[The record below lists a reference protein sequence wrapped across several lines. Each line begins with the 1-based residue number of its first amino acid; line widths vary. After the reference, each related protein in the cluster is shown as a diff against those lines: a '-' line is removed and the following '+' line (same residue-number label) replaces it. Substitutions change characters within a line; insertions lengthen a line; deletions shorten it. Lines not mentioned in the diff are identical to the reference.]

1 MNSYRRAARAALAA
15 VALVTVAPLHA
26 LDLEVALDGIPLSE
40 RLHLLRT
47 DSVIGNPT
55 SVLYLGEQGSVLI
68 DANLLEAAP
77 LIREYVQRQG
87 GGPIRTVA
95 TTHYHTDHV
104 HGLEAFGPDANVIAP
119 VAQAERLKTSALLE
133 EGGPPLV
140 AGGQPDETF
149 ENERIIDL
157 EGGQVVLRTLPRA
170 DGHTDGDLVAWFPA
184 ERVLYVGDYYFP
196 GKWPIVDLDGGGDL
210 NGYLANVQHLL
221 RSYPGDMRVIP
232 GHGTFKPEEP
242 RAFKASEYHRWLQ
255 TLRRSIAAIRG
266 GMQQGKT
273 REQLIAEGLPEPMQS
288 MGEKPRF
295 VSTEQWIGFV
305 YDYLE
310 ANPPVQPKAG
320 G

>member
-1 MNSYRRAARAALAA
+1 MNFLRRAAPTALAAAALAA
-15 VALVTVAPLHA
+15 VAPSHA

-55 SVLYLGEQGSVLI
+55 SVLYLGKQGSVLI

-77 LIREYVQRQG
+77 LIREYVKREG

-104 HGLEAFGPDANVIAP
+104 HGLEAFGPDATVITP
-119 VAQAERLKTSALLE
+119 VAQAERLKHSALLE

-149 ENERIIDL
+149 ERERIIELD
-157 EGGQVVLRTLPRA
+157 GAQVVLRTLPRA

-196 GKWPIVDLDGGGDL
+196 DKWPIIDLEGGGDL
-210 NGYLANVQHLL
+210 QGYLANVQHLL
-221 RSYPGDMRVIP
+221 RSYPGDMRVIA

-242 RAFKASEYHRWLQ
+242 RAYKASEYHRWLQ
-255 TLRRSIAAIRG
+255 TLRRSVATIRG

-310 ANPPVQPKAG
+310 ANPPVQPG
-320 G
+320 TSG